1 MNFIDT
7 CTECIVNNKPIVYC
21 KYGDGE
27 HYCAA
32 KFSHNIN
39 RGDCN
44 GDNDMYTQ
52 ELSDGL
58 RKSFTYITNQD
69 NTFIG
74 KWFNQE
80 TIDYWE
86 EIALKKVNWVEY
98 HSLLF
103 DGPHNLNDD
112 NLFIKKTKIYKA
124 VKESKLKKIIICNK
138 YLVRAKGLLNM
149 DDIVI
154 VPLNS
159 WFNTEFDDILNQVRQ
174 LIGED
179 GNHIIITACGMSA
192 KVLITELHKS
202 HPNGIYLDVGS
213 GLDCI
218 CTKTETRGFAIKYE
232 QMYEKFKEHNFIP
245 EDWDDSKYDFI
256 YKEAYYNLGTNLPK

>member
-1 MNFIDT
+1 MDFIDT
-7 CTECIVNNKPIVYC
+7 FTDCIVNNKPIVYC

-32 KFSHNIN
+32 KYSHNIN

-44 GDNDMYTQ
+44 CDNDAYTQ
-52 ELSDGL
+52 KLSEGL
-58 RKSFTYITNQD
+58 RNSFTYITNQD
-69 NTFIG
+69 NTFIA
-74 KWFNQE
+74 KWWSKE

-86 EIALKKVNWVEY
+86 NIALKKVNWVFY

-103 DGPHNLNDD
+103 VPHELISDSH
-112 NLFIKKTKIYKA
+112 FIKKSKIYKA
-124 VKESKLKKIIICNK
+124 VKESKLKKIIVCNHLLIK
-138 YLVRAKGLLNM
+138 SKILLNL
-149 DDIVI
+149 DDVVV

-159 WFNTEFDDILNQVRQ
+159 WFDTQFDTVLNQVRQ

-179 GNHIIITACGMSA
+179 GNHIVLTACGQSA
-192 KVLITELHKS
+192 KVLIAELHKT

-218 CTKTETRGFAIKYE
+218 CTKKETRGFSFKYE
-232 QMYEKFKEHNFIP
+232 QIYSKFKEHNFIP
-245 EDWDDSKYDFI
+245 DDWDDSKYDFI
-256 YKEAYYNLGTNLPK
+256 YNEASNKLGTHLGK